1 MEKIRS
7 SIGSMQEARIQGAM
21 KPFKPFEEKSTPIEQ
36 QYTNWNTL
44 VQTQYDKDNVDAYTR
59 TRVIL
64 MNGIE
69 NNSVITSHA
78 IARMTNNDEIKRIM
92 AQIRRADSQH
102 QLTINWLNPANQDI
116 LETTI
121 GYEQVAVDLTANL
134 AKNEQNPYFR
144 QTLDFA
150 LLEDFDHLYRYSLLM
165 RHLQG
170 KDAESI
176 TQGKTEIKPGRPT
189 KIEHRHPDDEM
200 RAHFDK
206 NSVNAKT
213 WMNYFTIVS
222 GEQQT
227 MLYYRSHGFMFENDL
242 ARKLYAEIAEIEE
255 QHVSQY
261 EAVGD
266 PTLSPLQHATLV
278 QLNEAYNYYSHAHAE
293 PHEAIKRIWEQFLS
307 HEIAHVNMCNDLLM
321 KYEKMDIRDLIRTDT
336 IEPLIVFESN
346 KEYVNVVLS
355 SQVDLRP
362 YNMEYVT
369 EAQLPSNWASFRY
382 QDIVNQGGAPSEIV
396 ENLSKG
402 R

>member
-134 AKNEQNPYFR
+134 AKMNK
-144 QTLDFA
+144 THILD
-150 LLEDFDHLYRYSLLM
+150 
-165 RHLQG
+165 
-170 KDAESI
+170 
-176 TQGKTEIKPGRPT
+176 
-189 KIEHRHPDDEM
+189 
-200 RAHFDK
+200 
-206 NSVNAKT
+206 
-213 WMNYFTIVS
+213 
-222 GEQQT
+222 
-227 MLYYRSHGFMFENDL
+227 
-242 ARKLYAEIAEIEE
+242 KL
-255 QHVSQY
+255 
-261 EAVGD
+261 
-266 PTLSPLQHATLV
+266 
-278 QLNEAYNYYSHAHAE
+278 
-293 PHEAIKRIWEQFLS
+293 
-307 HEIAHVNMCNDLLM
+307 
-321 KYEKMDIRDLIRTDT
+321 
-336 IEPLIVFESN
+336 
-346 KEYVNVVLS
+346 
-355 SQVDLRP
+355 
-362 YNMEYVT
+362 
-369 EAQLPSNWASFRY
+369 
-382 QDIVNQGGAPSEIV
+382 
-396 ENLSKG
+396 
-402 R
+402 